1 MLRSLQRNAESFEI
15 WSPLC
20 FYNLH
25 TLLTVCQVTNA
36 AFVPEIYQ
44 NDRISSGVIVYLRAS
59 RSARLAV
66 NISHGLE
73 MPLGFREKNLQ
84 TLPQMVKIIVH
95 LAIVDRTSHR
105 RSSFRKNAI
114 IIVHYNY
121 STPIST
127 HLS

>member
-1 MLRSLQRNAESFEI
+1 MPGDECSI
-15 WSPLC
+15 I
-20 FYNLH
+20 
-25 TLLTVCQVTNA
+25 
-36 AFVPEIYQ
+36 VPEIYQ
-44 NDRISSGVIVYLRAS
+44 NDRISSGVIVHLRAS

-73 MPLGFREKNLQ
+73 MPLGFREKNLR

-114 IIVHYNY
+114 IIVH
-121 STPIST
+121 
-127 HLS
+127 LSVSDAYLDEPHSFVLNSARHDWL